1 MLGVVLGESTDEG
14 SQPWKS
20 EVEMKE
26 EEKRG
31 TAVFGGGQPQKQW
44 KRWKALGASSCGKK
58 TLLDGVSFVLP

>member
-26 EEKRG
+26 EEKRD
-31 TAVFGGGQPQKQW
+31 TAVFGGGQPQKHN
-44 KRWKALGASSCGKK
+44 RHDGKH
-58 TLLDGVSFVLP
+58 